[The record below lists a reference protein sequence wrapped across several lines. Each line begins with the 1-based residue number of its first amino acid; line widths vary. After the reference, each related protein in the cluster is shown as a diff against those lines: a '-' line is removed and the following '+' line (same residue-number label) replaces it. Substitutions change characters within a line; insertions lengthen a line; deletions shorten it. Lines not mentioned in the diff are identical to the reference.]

1 MELDYNAIG
10 KRIRTARKSLDLTQE
25 ELAEQV
31 NLSIPHMSHI
41 ERGRTKVSLPS
52 LILIAN
58 ALNTTV
64 DNLLYDNLSIAVDS
78 FDKDFKDLLTDCT
91 DDEKRVIYTAAE
103 QVKHAL
109 KR

>member
-31 NLSIPHMSHI
+31 
-41 ERGRTKVSLPS
+41 
-52 LILIAN
+52 
-58 ALNTTV
+58 
-64 DNLLYDNLSIAVDS
+64 
-78 FDKDFKDLLTDCT
+78 
-91 DDEKRVIYTAAE
+91 
-103 QVKHAL
+103 KHAL

>member
-1 MELDYNAIG
+1 MKEKMGQI
-10 KRIRTARKSLDLTQE
+10 IRRLRKERDLTQE
-25 ELAEQV
+25 ELAEKV
-31 NLSIPHMSHI
+31 SLSIPHMSHI

-64 DNLLYDNLSIAVDS
+64 DNLLYDNLSVSVDA
-78 FDKDFKDLLTDCT
+78 FDKDFKDLLADCT
-91 DDEKRVIYTAAE
+91 EDEKRVVYAAAE